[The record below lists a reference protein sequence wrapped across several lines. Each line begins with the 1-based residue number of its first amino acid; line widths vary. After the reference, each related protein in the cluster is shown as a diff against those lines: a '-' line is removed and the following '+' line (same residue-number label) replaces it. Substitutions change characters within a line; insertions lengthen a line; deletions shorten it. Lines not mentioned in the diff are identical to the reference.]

1 MSKTKKIN
9 KWRHHFHFRRFII
22 VFCIM
27 AIVFVGLFYRLF
39 YLETIDNQ
47 FLKEKGK
54 NESNQTIDLQGE
66 RGVIY
71 DRNGIPLAIST
82 LLYNIILDI
91 IILWP

>member
-9 KWRHHFHFRRFII
+9 KCRHHLHFRRFII

-39 YLETIDNQ
+39 YLETVDNQ
-47 FLKEKGK
+47 LLKAKGK
-54 NESNQTIDLQGE
+54 NESNQIIDLQGE

-71 DRNGIPLAIST
+71 DRNGIELAIST
-82 LLYNIILDI
+82 LLYNMALLQFD
-91 IILWP
+91 L